1 MLPAP
6 PVLLITDRS
15 QAKGDLAAVVGAA
28 CAGGCRWIS
37 LREKDLPEAEQIA
50 LFARIAAIARP
61 FGARVTLHGPAE
73 RARAAGA
80 DGVHLPGGDDPAAAR
95 ALLGPRA
102 LVGLSLHAREE
113 AARADPATLDYVTAS
128 PVFLTASKP
137 GYGPALGME
146 GLAAF
151 VRACRVPVLALGGV
165 GAAEAGTCRAAGAAG
180 LAVMGGVMRA
190 CDPAAAFRATA
201 EAFGGLAPPS
211 SPGQGGA

>member
-15 QAKGDLAAVVGAA
+15 QAKRGLADVVAEA

-50 LFARIAAIARP
+50 LFARIAAAARP
-61 FGARVTLHGPAE
+61 FGARATLHGPA
-73 RARAAGA
+73 ALAQAAGA
-80 DGVHLPGGDDPAAAR
+80 DGVHLAGGGDPAAAR

-102 LVGLSLHAREE
+102 LVGLSLHTLGE
-113 AARADPATLDYVTAS
+113 AARADPAALDYVTAS

-137 GYGPALGME
+137 GYGPALGVE

-151 VRACRVPVLALGGV
+151 ARACRVPVLALGGV
-165 GAAEAGTCRAAGAAG
+165 GAAEAGSCRSAGAAG

-190 CDPAAAFRATA
+190 DDPAAAFHAA
-201 EAFGGLAPPS
+201 AQAFGAATS
-211 SPGQGGA
+211 